1 MCPGPNRW
9 PWQCAISML
18 HVVKSEPL
26 SLNPLPMVNFLIPTQ
41 GQHYYSLLLN
51 KVLDILCTM
60 SSFPQTH
67 VIKFWCFFLHISVIS
82 CNLDPIFNPTMMAS
96 IWYIVKNSEL
106 PSRGLGGLSPGSA
119 YTMEETNPCAS
130 PSSASLFVQWGDCK
144 AICLVLLGKKC
155 CHSRTVSS
163 SHPRLHIGRRGLC
176 KSWMLAIL
184 LPEVLSSVAFRGGG
198 LLMPKAP
205 LLFCSSRIFHPWQ
218 HLSLHST
225 YFL

>member
-1 MCPGPNRW
+1 MCPGHNRW

-18 HVVKSEPL
+18 NVVKSEPL
-26 SLNPLPMVNFLIPTQ
+26 SLNPLPIINFLIPTQ

-51 KVLDILCTM
+51 KVLDILCTT
-60 SSFPQTH
+60 SYFPQTH

-82 CNLDPIFNPTMMAS
+82 CNLDPIFKPHNDGFNLIYCKEQWIDIKRFGRPKLRFCLYHEIDKPLRFTKLSFLVCRM
-96 IWYIVKNSEL
+96 
-106 PSRGLGGLSPGSA
+106 RG
-119 YTMEETNPCAS
+119 
-130 PSSASLFVQWGDCK
+130 CK
-144 AICLVLLGKKC
+144 AICLVLLGKQC
-155 CHSRTVSS
+155 CDSRTVSS
-163 SHPRLHIGRRGLC
+163 SHPRLHIWHRGLC

-198 LLMPKAP
+198 LLTPKAP

>member
-1 MCPGPNRW
+1 MCPGHNRW

-18 HVVKSEPL
+18 NVVKSEPL
-26 SLNPLPMVNFLIPTQ
+26 SLNPLPIVNFLIPTQ

-51 KVLDILCTM
+51 KVSDILCTT

-82 CNLDPIFNPTMMAS
+82 GNLDPIFKPHNDGFNLTYGKEQWIDIERLGRPKCWSASTMKQ
-96 IWYIVKNSEL
+96 INHCIL
-106 PSRGLGGLSPGSA
+106 
-119 YTMEETNPCAS
+119 
-130 PSSASLFVQWGDCK
+130 PSSASLFVEWGDCK

-155 CHSRTVSS
+155 CDSRTVSS
-163 SHPRLHIGRRGLC
+163 SHPRLHIWCRGLC
-176 KSWMLAIL
+176 KSWKLASL
-184 LPEVLSSVAFRGGG
+184 LPDVLSSVAFRGGG
-198 LLMPKAP
+198 LLTPKAP
-205 LLFCSSRIFHPWQ
+205 LLFCSSHIFHPWQ